1 MVASIASD
9 CHPYIYP
16 GKTLMDF
23 LLFGLDFFALAL
35 TWGRYT
41 CLRAMI
47 RYRHDTNEHSTIS
60 SSCHGIRG
68 LIAENTA
75 YNVPLSTNVP
85 LYQCT
90 SLYQPT
96 CAQPHF
102 SAYHDIPR
110 GLGVYRQ
117 RGTIELFIP

>member
-23 LLFGLDFFALAL
+23 LLFDLDFFALAL

-60 SSCHGIRG
+60 SFCHGIRG
-68 LIAENTA
+68 LIAENTV
-75 YNVPLSTNVP
+75 YNVP
-85 LYQCT
+85 
-90 SLYQPT
+90 LYQPT

-102 SAYHDIPR
+102 PTYHDISR

-117 RGTIELFIP
+117 RGTIELFTR